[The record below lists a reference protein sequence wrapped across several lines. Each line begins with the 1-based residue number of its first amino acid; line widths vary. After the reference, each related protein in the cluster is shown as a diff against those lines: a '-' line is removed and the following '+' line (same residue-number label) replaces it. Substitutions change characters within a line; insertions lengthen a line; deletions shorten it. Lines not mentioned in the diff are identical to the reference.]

1 MKLELLLGLLCAAG
15 AWLVITSITSHRQQ
29 DFSDRIA
36 PQLRG
41 SELRKSRFN
50 HQYENLPEGLYG
62 GATALVTPMV
72 QWALKIVNRANFD
85 TVALEKRLQNLG
97 TGITVS
103 EYRIQQIIWALL
115 ALLVSSILVSLGA
128 VSGRVS
134 IAPGLMLILL
144 ATVAGFIGRDYWL
157 GQQIKKREQAMLEEF
172 PALAELMAL
181 SVAAGETGLGSL
193 ERVVRCSNG
202 ELAKEFTKI
211 LAMTRSG
218 ETLVASLQTFSQRTT
233 VAALSRFVDGL
244 IVAIE
249 RGTPLADVLR
259 AQAQDVRDN
268 AKRDLMETAGKKE
281 IGMMAPVVFMIL
293 PLTVVFAL
301 FPGVSLLN
309 LNF

>member
-62 GATALVTPMV
+62 GATALVTPMI

-97 TGITVS
+97 TGLTVS

-115 ALLVSSILVSLGA
+115 ALLVSSIVVSLGA

>member
-1 MKLELLLGLLCAAG
+1 M
-15 AWLVITSITSHRQQ
+15 
-29 DFSDRIA
+29 
-36 PQLRG
+36 
-41 SELRKSRFN
+41 
-50 HQYENLPEGLYG
+50 
-62 GATALVTPMV
+62 
-72 QWALKIVNRANFD
+72 KIVNRANFD

-97 TGITVS
+97 TGLTVS

-134 IAPGLMLILL
+134 VAPGLMLILL

>member
-62 GATALVTPMV
+62 GATALVTPMI

-97 TGITVS
+97 TGLTVS

-134 IAPGLMLILL
+134 VAPGLMLILL

>member
-62 GATALVTPMV
+62 GATALVTPMI

-97 TGITVS
+97 TGLTVS

>member
-1 MKLELLLGLLCAAG
+1 MKLELLFGLLLACG
-15 AWLVITSITSHRQQ
+15 IWLIFSSIATHRQQ

-41 SELRKSRFN
+41 AELRKSRFG
-50 HQYENLPEGLYG
+50 HHYENLPDGLYG
-62 GATALVTPMV
+62 GVAALIAPWA
-72 QWALKIVNRANFD
+72 QQALKFVNRANFE

-97 TGITVS
+97 SGLSVS
-103 EYRIQQIIWALL
+103 EYRIQQIVWALIALL
-115 ALLVSSILVSLGA
+115 ASSILVSLGA
-128 VSGRVS
+128 VSGTVS
-134 IAPGLMLILL
+134 PVPGLILVFL
-144 ATVAGFIGRDYWL
+144 ATAAGFLGRDYWL
-157 GQQIKKREQAMLEEF
+157 GQQIKKREQAMLDEF

-202 ELAKEFTKI
+202 ELSKEFTKI

-218 ETLVASLQTFSQRTT
+218 ETLVASLQTFSQRTS
-233 VAALSRFVDGL
+233 VSALSRFVDGL

-268 AKRDLMETAGKKE
+268 AKRNLMETAGKKE

-301 FPGVSLLN
+301 FPGISLLN

>member
-97 TGITVS
+97 TGLTVS

-134 IAPGLMLILL
+134 VAPGLMLILL

>member
-233 VAALSRFVDGL
+233 VAALSRFVDDL

>member
-97 TGITVS
+97 TGLTVS

-115 ALLVSSILVSLGA
+115 ALLMSSIVVSLGA

-134 IAPGLMLILL
+134 VAPGLMLILL

>member
-97 TGITVS
+97 TGLTVS

>member
-97 TGITVS
+97 TGLTVS

-115 ALLVSSILVSLGA
+115 ALLVSSIVVSLGA